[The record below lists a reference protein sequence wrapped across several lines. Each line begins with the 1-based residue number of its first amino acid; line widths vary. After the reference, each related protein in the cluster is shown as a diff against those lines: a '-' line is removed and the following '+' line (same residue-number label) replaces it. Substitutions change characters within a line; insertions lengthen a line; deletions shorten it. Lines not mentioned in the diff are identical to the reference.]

1 MQLGQV
7 NECYGDFA
15 TIIAP
20 VVISRTAADAVSRS
34 IIRSMSMS
42 SRLAIACT
50 PLLVWALLYLA
61 SRVAGILP
69 TRFLPWLRTG
79 WFALMVVSLISFI
92 GDHDRLANILLIHAG
107 GLSGAELWIRRHH
120 KLNFEQR
127 DENLVTSLKL

>member
-1 MQLGQV
+1 
-7 NECYGDFA
+7 
-15 TIIAP
+15 
-20 VVISRTAADAVSRS
+20 
-34 IIRSMSMS
+34 MSPS
-42 SRLAIACT
+42 SRIGIACT

-107 GLSGAELWIRRHH
+107 GLSAAELWIRRYY
-120 KLNFEQR
+120 KLDLEQR
-127 DENLVTSLKL
+127 DNDLVTSLKP